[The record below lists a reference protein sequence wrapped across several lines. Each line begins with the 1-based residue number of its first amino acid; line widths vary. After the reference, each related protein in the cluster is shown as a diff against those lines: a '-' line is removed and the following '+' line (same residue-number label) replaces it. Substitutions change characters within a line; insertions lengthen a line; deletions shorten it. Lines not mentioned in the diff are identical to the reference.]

1 MVELITNDTFVE
13 CLVIPPDKLEQIR
26 NKDSM
31 DTQIGKGKEYQ
42 ISDVEKDEND
52 KVEERIQMWIMAGGD
67 AEVAASFRK
76 KRFLQKSLRDLFE
89 RDIPLPNGMSVHFI
103 NKELTRINNR
113 YSRQFKD
120 LLGVSNTSDVL
131 KQGLANSKK
140 NAVVLLGERPG
151 QQQQQQ
157 PVEFQ
162 YADDDHPVDNDIID
176 HDFNINALYDSDL
189 EDGEEA
195 GTPHYLDSEAYRQ
208 YVSPMKLR
216 RRREREAQAGR
227 GRISKKNRVVPS
239 FRSRRIWQTVF

>member
-1 MVELITNDTFVE
+1 MVELITNDTFIE

-76 KRFLQKSLRDLFE
+76 KRFLQKSLQDLFE

-140 NAVVLLGERPG
+140 KAVVLLGERPH
-151 QQQQQQ
+151 Q
-157 PVEFQ
+157 PAEFQ
-162 YADDDHPVDNDIID
+162 YADDDHPVDDD
-176 HDFNINALYDSDL
+176 LGPDFNLDDLYGDGL
-189 EDGEEA
+189 EVDEDA
-195 GTPHYLDSEAYRQ
+195 KTPHYLNTRNYRQ
-208 YVSPMKLR
+208 IVSPVKLR
-216 RRREREAQAGR
+216 RRRERQAQGGR
-227 GRISKKNRVVPS
+227 GGISKKTNKLAPS
-239 FRSRRIWQTVF
+239 FRSRRIWQPVF